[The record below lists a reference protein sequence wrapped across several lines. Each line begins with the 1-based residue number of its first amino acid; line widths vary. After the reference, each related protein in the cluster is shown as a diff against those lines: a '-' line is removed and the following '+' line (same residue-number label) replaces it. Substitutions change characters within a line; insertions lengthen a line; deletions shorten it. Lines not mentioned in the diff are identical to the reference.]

1 MGQEVGTSLATRS
14 EPAMEVGPSVED
26 MMGMAIAQGE
36 SGVAALERLVALQE
50 RATDRRAR
58 MAFIQALSAFRDQCP
73 PIQKTRQN
81 LQFSRVDRNGVK
93 GPAMYADIEDIERI
107 ARPVASANG
116 LIWTWNT
123 TVDETLMHVSCKL
136 LHIEGH
142 FEISTV
148 SMPYESKAG
157 ASPQQKYAIT
167 QTYGMRYSLIAALG
181 ITTADADTD
190 GNVPGQEPETITESQ
205 AADLKSLAEEVKAN
219 LPKFLAY
226 MGVGSM
232 GDIPA
237 SDYARAV
244 SALEKK
250 RKNA

>member
-1 MGQEVGTSLATRS
+1 MSGLVQLAVK
-14 EPAMEVGPSVED
+14 EKVPVE
-26 MMGMAIAQGE
+26 I
-36 SGVAALERLVALQE
+36 LERLVALQE
-50 RATDRRAR
+50 RVTDRNAR
-58 MAFIQALSAFRDQCP
+58 TAFIQALSAFRDQCP

-81 LQFSRVDRNGVK
+81 IQFSRVDRAGVK
-93 GPAMYADIEDIERI
+93 GPAMYAGLEDIERI

-190 GNVPGQEPETITESQ
+190 GNVPGQASDKITEGQ
-205 AADLKSLAEEVKAN
+205 VADLYALADEVKAN

-226 MGVGSM
+226 MGVEALS
-232 GDIPA
+232 DIPVA
-237 SDYARAV
+237 DYARAV
-244 SALEKK
+244 SALERK
-250 RKNA
+250 RAKS